1 MTTPAERDASEPAHP
16 EPDAPEPG
24 TGLSAEELQADIERT
39 REQLGN
45 TVDALSEK
53 LDVKAQTRHKVE
65 SLKQGGAAKVDAVRA
80 RGGQVATKAKNAATD
95 GQDKPGIG
103 LLAGAALAAA
113 LLAVGAAVVWRRRR

>member
-1 MTTPAERDASEPAHP
+1 MTTPV
-16 EPDAPEPG
+16 EPDAPEPDA
-24 TGLSAEELQADIERT
+24 GLSADELQADIEHT

-53 LDVKAQTRHKVE
+53 LDVKAQTRHKME

-80 RGGQVATKAKNAATD
+80 RGDEAATRARNAATD
-95 GQDKPGIG
+95 GQGKPKTG
-103 LLAGAALAAA
+103 LLTGAALAAA

>member
-1 MTTPAERDASEPAHP
+1 MATPAE
-16 EPDAPEPG
+16 PDAAEPG
-24 TGLSAEELQADIERT
+24 KGLSAAELQADIERT

-45 TVDALSEK
+45 TVDALSQK

-80 RGGQVATKAKNAATD
+80 RGGQVATKAKNAAPD
-95 GQDKPGIG
+95 RQDKPRIG
-103 LLAGAALAAA
+103 LFAGAALAAA

>member
-1 MTTPAERDASEPAHP
+1 MTTQAEPDASEP
-16 EPDAPEPG
+16 DAGP
-24 TGLSAEELQADIERT
+24 TADELQADIERT

-65 SLKQGGAAKVDAVRA
+65 NLKQGGGAKVSAVRA
-80 RGGQVATKAKNAATD
+80 RGGQAAAKAKNAATD
-95 GQDKPGIG
+95 RQGKPKTG

-113 LLAVGAAVVWRRRR
+113 LLAVVAAVVWRRRR

>member
-1 MTTPAERDASEPAHP
+1 MTTPVDPDASEPGA
-16 EPDAPEPG
+16 
-24 TGLSAEELQADIERT
+24 GLSADELQADIERT

-53 LDVKAQTRHKVE
+53 LDVKAQTRHKME

-80 RGGQVATKAKNAATD
+80 RGGEAATKARNAATD
-95 GQDKPGIG
+95 ERGRPKTG
-103 LLAGAALAAA
+103 LLAGAA

>member
-1 MTTPAERDASEPAHP
+1 MTTPVEPDASEPD
-16 EPDAPEPG
+16 EP
-24 TGLSAEELQADIERT
+24 LSADELQADIERT

-80 RGGQVATKAKNAATD
+80 RGGEAATRAKNAATD
-95 GQDKPGIG
+95 GQGKPKTG
-103 LLAGAALAAA
+103 LLAGAALAAV
-113 LLAVGAAVVWRRRR
+113 LLAVAAAVVLRRRR

>member
-1 MTTPAERDASEPAHP
+1 MTTPVEPDASEPG
-16 EPDAPEPG
+16 AP
-24 TGLSAEELQADIERT
+24 LSADELQADIEHT

-53 LDVKAQTRHKVE
+53 LDVKAQTRHKMD
-65 SLKQGGAAKVDAVRA
+65 SLKQGGAARVDAVRA
-80 RGGQVATKAKNAATD
+80 RGGEAAAKARNAATD
-95 GQDKPGIG
+95 GHGKPKTG

>member
-1 MTTPAERDASEPAHP
+1 MSTPAESDASEPA
-16 EPDAPEPG
+16 A
-24 TGLSAEELQADIERT
+24 GLSADELQADIERT

-53 LDVKAQTRHKVE
+53 LDVKAQTRHKME

-80 RGGQVATKAKNAATD
+80 RGGAAATKTKNAATD
-95 GQDKPGIG
+95 GHGKPKTG

-113 LLAVGAAVVWRRRR
+113 LLAAGAAVVVWRRRR

>member
-1 MTTPAERDASEPAHP
+1 MTTPVDPDASEPG
-16 EPDAPEPG
+16 AP
-24 TGLSAEELQADIERT
+24 LSADELQADIERT

-65 SLKQGGAAKVDAVRA
+65 GLKQGGAAKVDAVRA
-80 RGGQVATKAKNAATD
+80 RGGQAATKAKNAATD
-95 GQDKPGIG
+95 GHGKPKAG

-113 LLAVGAAVVWRRRR
+113 LLAAGALVVWRRRR

>member
-1 MTTPAERDASEPAHP
+1 MTTPVDPDAS
-16 EPDAPEPG
+16 EPG
-24 TGLSAEELQADIERT
+24 TGLSADELQADIEHT

-53 LDVKAQTRHKVE
+53 LDVKAQTRHKME

-80 RGGQVATKAKNAATD
+80 RGGEAATRARNAATD
-95 GQDKPGIG
+95 GQGKPKTG
-103 LLAGAALAAA
+103 LLTGAALAAA